1 MAHDLEKTGK
11 IIDLRS
17 DTVTKP
23 TPEMREAMFRAEVGD
38 DVYGEDPTV
47 NRLEELG
54 ASIVGFEAALFVPSG
69 TMGNQVA
76 IMSHTQRGDEIIME
90 SMAHI
95 CTYEVG
101 APAVLSGVQ
110 IRTIKGTYG
119 VMDPTEVEEAIRKP
133 NIHFPRTSLIC
144 LENTHN
150 RSGGCVIPIEN
161 MKAIYEI
168 ASRHGVKVHL
178 DGARVFN
185 AAVALGVDV
194 KEITRYC
201 DSVQFCLSK
210 GLCAPVGSLV
220 AGSREFI
227 ERARKARKLLG
238 GGMRQAGIIAAAGII
253 ALTKM
258 VDRLK
263 EDHENARILA
273 ERLCQVPGLYIDMK
287 TVQTNMVVVGT
298 RGLGVDGPEF
308 AAALKK
314 RGVLCNADLPYRVRL
329 VTHREI
335 SREDVEEAAR
345 IIAEVAAELRAA
357 AERNN

>member
-1 MAHDLEKTGK
+1 M
-11 IIDLRS
+11 RS
-17 DTVTKP
+17 DTVTRP

-54 ASIVGFEAALFVPSG
+54 ASMVGKEAAVFVPSG
-69 TMGNQVA
+69 TMGNQVS

-90 SMAHI
+90 EMAHI
-95 CTYEVG
+95 FTYEVG
-101 APAVLSGVQ
+101 APAVLAGVQ
-110 IRTIKGTYG
+110 IRTIRGTYG
-119 VMDPTEVEEAIRKP
+119 VMDPEEVERAIRKP

-168 ASRHGVKVHL
+168 AGRYGVRVHL

-210 GLCAPVGSLV
+210 GLSAPVGSLV
-220 AGSREFI
+220 AGSRDFV
-227 ERARKARKLLG
+227 ERARKARKMLG
-238 GGMRQAGIIAAAGII
+238 GGMRQAGILAAAGIV

-258 VDRLK
+258 VGRLK
-263 EDHENARILA
+263 EDHDNARFLA
-273 ERLCQVPGLYIDMK
+273 EKLVGVPGLFIDMK

-298 RGLGVDGPEF
+298 RELGVDGPEF
-308 AAALKK
+308 VAALRR

-329 VTHREI
+329 VTHREV
-335 SREDVEEAAR
+335 SRADVEEAAG
-345 IIAEVAAELRAA
+345 IIAEVARELR
-357 AERNN
+357 ERKRTTG